1 MQASPHLLT
10 DDVVL
15 RAESITKVFSGTVA
29 LKQVDFNVY
38 RGKVNVLIGE
48 NGAGKST
55 LMKILA
61 GVESA
66 TEGKLVLDGQEV
78 HVNGPR
84 DATKLGIG
92 IIYQEL
98 NLFPNL
104 SVTEN
109 IFMAREVTVRGIIN
123 EKEQQ
128 QRARAL
134 LARFDQPIDPRAIVG
149 DLRVGQQQIVEI
161 ARALSQNVRILIM
174 DEPTS
179 ALSTTEVEALFRVI
193 RELKAQGVSIIY
205 ISHKLD
211 ELLQIGDYVTVLRD
225 GQLVAEAPAADINVN
240 WIVEKMVGR
249 DTESFFHRE
258 EHERGAALLQVANLT
273 LPNPRGGDDILKD
286 ISFTLRA
293 GEILGIYGL
302 MGAGR
307 TEVFE
312 CLMGMRPA
320 YAGELLL
327 NGKPVTGRHVA
338 DRIAQGIM
346 LVPEDRQQ
354 QGLVQTLS
362 VASNITLA
370 NLSKFTKRFFLSQP
384 DEARE
389 VTRLIGELGIKTPTA
404 QLVSNNYQGASLG
417 AQQFVD
423 LMGEKGSFVEL
434 VGKESDTNAAIR
446 SKGYHDVIDKYPGL
460 KMVAQQ
466 SANWSQTEAFAK
478 METIL
483 QGQADIKGVIAG
495 NDTMALGAAAALK
508 AAGKKGVIVVGFDGS
523 PDVIAAIKAGDIK
536 ATVLQPAAYI
546 SRLAV
551 DQADQYV
558 KTGSSNRPEKQAIDC
573 ELITRENA
581 DQFGLFERK

>member
-1 MQASPHLLT
+1 MQALLT
-10 DDVVL
+10 DNVAL
-15 RAESITKVFSGTVA
+15 RAEGITKVFSGTVA
-29 LKQVDFNVY
+29 LQGVDFNVY
-38 RGKVNVLIGE
+38 RGKVNALIGE

-61 GVESA
+61 GVETA
-66 TEGKLVLDGQEV
+66 TAGKLLMDGQEIQI
-78 HVNGPR
+78 NGPR
-84 DATKLGIG
+84 DAARRGIG

-109 IFMAREVTVRGIIN
+109 IFMTREVTTGGVVIN

-128 QRARAL
+128 QRAQAI
-134 LARFDQPIDPRAIVG
+134 LARFEQPIDPRSVVG
-149 DLRVGQQQIVEI
+149 DLRVGERQIVEI

-179 ALSTTEVEALFRVI
+179 ALSAAEVESLFRVI

-225 GQLVAEAPAADINVN
+225 GRLIAEVPAADIDVN

-249 DTESFFHRE
+249 DASSFWRHE
-258 EHERGAALLQVANLT
+258 EHERGESLLEVAHLC
-273 LPNPRGGDDILKD
+273 LPNSRGADDILKD
-286 ISFTLRA
+286 VSFTLRA

-307 TEVFE
+307 TELFE

-320 YAGELLL
+320 YTGKLLL
-327 NGKPVTGRHVA
+327 NGKPVTGQTVA
-338 DRIAQGIM
+338 DRIAQGMM

-370 NLSKFTKRFFLSQP
+370 NLSKFTKRFFLSQS

-404 QLVSNNYQGASLG
+404 QQPIGCLSGGNQQKVVVAKALLTAPKVLLLDEPTRGIDVGAKAEMFEIMRLLAKNGLGVIFSTSELLEALALAGRILV
-417 AQQFVD
+417 
-423 LMGEKGSFVEL
+423 M
-434 VGKESDTNAAIR
+434 
-446 SKGYHDVIDKYPGL
+446 SKGKITGEFER
-460 KMVAQQ
+460 AE
-466 SANWSQTEAFAK
+466 ATEAA
-478 METIL
+478 L
-483 QGQADIKGVIAG
+483 VAASGVG
-495 NDTMALGAAAALK
+495 HGARHK
-508 AAGKKGVIVVGFDGS
+508 
-523 PDVIAAIKAGDIK
+523 
-536 ATVLQPAAYI
+536 
-546 SRLAV
+546 
-551 DQADQYV
+551 
-558 KTGSSNRPEKQAIDC
+558 
-573 ELITRENA
+573 ENSHA
-581 DQFGLFERK
+581 RN